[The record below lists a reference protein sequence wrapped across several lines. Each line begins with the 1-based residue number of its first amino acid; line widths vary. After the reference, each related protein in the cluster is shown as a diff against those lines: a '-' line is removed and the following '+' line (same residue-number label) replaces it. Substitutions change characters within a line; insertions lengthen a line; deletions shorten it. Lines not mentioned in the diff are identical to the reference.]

1 MMQKRRSLT
10 LLREASL
17 VEHLA
22 QKTEEPLRL
31 RVVEP
36 LLLHSGTFEADFFQM
51 NTFICCS
58 ALQFLQ
64 F

>member
-22 QKTEEPLRL
+22 QKTRWLRAPLVEARL
-31 RVVEP
+31 EGRLARV
-36 LLLHSGTFEADFFQM
+36 
-51 NTFICCS
+51 
-58 ALQFLQ
+58 
-64 F
+64 